1 MDVNTQLTQENEEL
15 QQLYEGAFQI
25 EEGDILKGKVI
36 DVSKDYVTV
45 DVGYKSEGQI
55 PISEF
60 LSHDGLLTVN
70 PGDEVEVYVERRR
83 DDEGEIVL
91 SKVKADRIRLWER
104 IMEVWEKGEGA
115 VEGTV
120 VARVKGGFTVDLKG
134 IKAFLP
140 GSQADLHPVRDPG
153 KLIGKR
159 LKFKILKVNRRR
171 NNVVLSHRAFLEEKR
186 ERLKRE
192 TLSKLRVGAV
202 VEGTVKNITDYGAF
216 IDLGGVDG
224 LLHITDISWG
234 RIAHPSERLS
244 VGDRV
249 KVKVIKF
256 DPDTEKI
263 SLGMKQLEPD
273 PWATVDEKYPEGTRV
288 RGKVVGIVDYGIFVE
303 LEEGVEGLI
312 HISDMSWSKRI
323 KHPSK
328 YVSIGDIVEAVVLS
342 VDKERR
348 RISLGMKQLEP
359 NPWDLVAE
367 KYPVGTRIIGQVK
380 TVTDFGIF
388 IGIEEGIDGL
398 VHVSEMSWSKRVRN
412 PAELYKKGQEVEAV
426 VLNIDKE
433 RERFSL
439 GIKQLYPDPWT
450 TVTEKYKVGQV
461 VTGKVTTLTDFGAFV
476 ELERDLEALL
486 HVSEMG
492 TGGQKVEKPSDILK
506 EGDTVT
512 AVILHINPQERRM
525 GLSMKALAKRQE
537 EEEMRKYMGGEE
549 ELTLKLGELIQEKQ
563 KEE

>member
-104 IMEVWEKGEGA
+104 IMEVWEKGEGT

-120 VARVKGGFTVDLKG
+120 VARVKGGFTVDLQG

-171 NNVVLSHRAFLEEKR
+171 NNVVLSHRAFLEEER
-186 ERLKRE
+186 ERLKRA

-273 PWATVDEKYPEGTRV
+273 PWSTVDEKYPEGTRV

-450 TVTEKYKVGQV
+450 TVAEKYRVGQV

-492 TGGQKVEKPSDILK
+492 TSGQKVEKPSDILK

-525 GLSMKALAKRQE
+525 GLSMKALAKQQE